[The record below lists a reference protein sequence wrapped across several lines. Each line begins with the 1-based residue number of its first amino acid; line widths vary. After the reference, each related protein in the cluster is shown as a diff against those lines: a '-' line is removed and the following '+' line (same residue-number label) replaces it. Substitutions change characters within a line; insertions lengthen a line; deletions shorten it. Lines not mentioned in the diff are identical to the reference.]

1 MAKKSKNHDKAI
13 ETAYSILVSF
23 RKLVEERPSLETYT
37 AEEIEDAYKNLWCE
51 TMSEEAPW
59 K

>member
-1 MAKKSKNHDKAI
+1 MKKPQVNPHTLK
-13 ETAYSILVSF
+13 
-23 RKLVEERPSLETYT
+23 TYT
-37 AEEIEDAYKNLWCE
+37 AEEIEDTYKDLWCE